1 MSNGNLYDRLHLPEG
16 DPNIIKWPLRVKIAV
31 GLARGLAWLHCNSKL
46 RVFHHSINSKCVLLD
61 QNWVPKISNFGDAK
75 FMSSNETSSF
85 RSFSINGEL
94 LELGLDKNDV
104 YSFGVVLLE
113 LVTGKE
119 PTSTSVDWIIDL
131 SSGSFRLEDVVDNS
145 LIGLGF
151 DSEIFQFLS
160 IARKCVESFPDQ
172 GPTMPEVYQ
181 TMRVIGE
188 KHGLVDDFEMS
199 KQTDQIASASKL
211 ALNQIVASW
220 KVCPSIQF
228 HGSGWII
235 FQFSSRDD
243 QEKILENGPY
253 MIYGSPL
260 LLKQMDKYFRFGKE
274 AISTF
279 PVWVQLRGVP
289 LTFWNP
295 VIFGKICSKLGKP
308 IHMDKLTTQKERT
321 TYARCLVEIDMAKDL
336 VHSVQLHMPEGDEHE
351 QKIFYENLPKYCS
364 HCRMVGHTKETC
376 KSKSLPSKKTV
387 VQVAESTV
395 QVPKEDAVQ
404 LTGMGGNSG
413 AIVVQLAETT
423 MQRPKEATVQLSGVG
438 GKSGA
443 LSTKEW
449 VMKMAIH
456 PIDNTISQPQSNNP
470 ETEANNN
477 IVPSKNLAGTSES
490 PVTEEDIA
498 TPTDPYQTPKQ
509 IGGEIYIQQAN
520 QITSGELKSKLHQ
533 LSKSQGSTAH
543 GNLKKGHVSVPR
555 RQGNAALAKPP
566 DKASSSSIIPPLLEK
581 DGERR
586 KKKDKVNQGKGLNM
600 PLKQGEVRNHL
611 RRKKVAIMGIME
623 TKLNHHTLEG
633 IARTKFVGWR
643 VANNFSHHPNGRILI
658 LWKEE
663 LVRLDIIETT
673 DQNSW
678 ILLGDFNNVLNNDER
693 INGQPVTM
701 YETREFKDCCYDLG
715 LSDLRSSGMFHT
727 WSNNKIWCKLDR
739 AMVNTAWTQKGLSGQ
754 AHFDTPG
761 IHSDHSPCTI
771 SVMGENDRGPNPFK
785 FFNMWTRHEDFQNI
799 VSNTWGMHVV
809 GSAMFR
815 LCKKLKSLKEPLKS
829 LNKHHF
835 SHISERVKAAE
846 VELAHA
852 QQQLHDN
859 TIDTLLQ
866 SRVLELRSRALK
878 LAEAE
883 ASYCSQLA
891 KAKYLKNC
899 DRGSKFFHDLI
910 KSRQTKSII
919 SSITLGNG
927 SRSNSSKQISDAFVQ
942 FYESLLGTKEDCSG
956 LNSEIVSSGRRLNPS
971 QADNLICPVTEEE
984 IKKALF
990 SIGQDKAP
998 GPDGF
1003 TSCFFKKAWTTVGED
1018 FIAAVKEFF
1027 SSGQILRQINHSV
1040 LALIPKFKD
1049 ADKVEDFRPIAC
1061 CNVIYKVISK
1071 IIALR
1076 LAPAL
1081 ISVIDPAQ
1089 AAYVQ
1094 NRKMVENIF
1103 LLQELLRQYGRKRS
1117 SPRCILK
1124 VDIRKSLRFS
1134 GLELYSRHASGPEF
1148 PINLYRGLR
1157 QGDPLS
1163 PYLFVLCL
1171 EYLSRSMG
1179 DLKNNPDFNFHPRCG
1194 GLKITHLA
1202 YADDLILLSRGD
1214 PTSVSLIMERLI
1226 WFGECSGLK
1235 ISLSKSS
1242 FFSAGINPTDTEII
1256 ERTTGFNQGIFPFKY
1271 LGIPVAASRLSIAQ
1285 FSPFID
1291 KISGYISAWAGASL
1305 SYAGRTELIKSVL
1318 QGVECFWLSILP
1330 IPVGVRNKITQ
1341 LCRNFLWSGKCTV
1354 NKRPLVAWKEIT
1366 LPKQEGGLGIRNS
1379 KAWNKALLSKTLWDI
1394 QAKKDSLWVQWV
1406 HQIYLNRRSFWEYKN
1421 RHEDSPLL
1429 KQVVTLRDEL
1439 IEAEGSL
1446 ENAVQRLNQWAP
1458 NGEFQSKLAYE
1469 FFRPKGATVTW
1480 PKLVWHNSITPKHS
1494 FILWL
1499 GLKDRLLTRDKLRD
1513 FIEDQSCP
1521 LCSFEAESIDHLFFY
1536 CQVGNQIWTEIK
1548 SWLGISRA
1556 MTTLK
1561 SAVKWMIKEARG
1573 TGLPA
1578 KIKKI
1583 SLACT
1588 IYHIWVARN
1597 KRIFEGKTD
1606 HTKAII
1612 RRIQIHVYRSIY
1624 ILFPDF
1630 RPEIL

>member
-1 MSNGNLYDRLHLPEG
+1 MEARGRDKSQAPMFRMCVGSQSWALAAPSRSLDANLDLRIEEKNKHKSKYNGSSSKLEEDPILAAALAKPGQSTGEGAISNISCKHVEIDGRSIAVMINNGSSGSTESDSVMPDNVDVDNESLGRLRAALEQESEG
-16 DPNIIKWPLRVKIAV
+16 DPSESEDASQTLGDGDSISSSGVRQNAQAKSEIAQGESLDAEKTV
-31 GLARGLAWLHCNSKL
+31 ARENANQGIRKSYASLFEKNRLPSNGSKL
-46 RVFHHSINSKCVLLD
+46 EFYNLEEGPIKLGEEDIQLSACPWERCLVGY
-61 QNWVPKISNFGDAK
+61 FGGRFPA
-75 FMSSNETSSF
+75 
-85 RSFSINGEL
+85 
-94 LELGLDKNDV
+94 LGM
-104 YSFGVVLLE
+104 
-113 LVTGKE
+113 T
-119 PTSTSVDWIIDL
+119 
-131 SSGSFRLEDVVDNS
+131 
-145 LIGLGF
+145 
-151 DSEIFQFLS
+151 
-160 IARKCVESFPDQ
+160 RK
-172 GPTMPEVYQ
+172 
-181 TMRVIGE
+181 
-188 KHGLVDDFEMS
+188 
-199 KQTDQIASASKL
+199 
-211 ALNQIVASW
+211 
-220 KVCPSIQF
+220 
-228 HGSGWII
+228 
-235 FQFSSRDD
+235 
-243 QEKILENGPY
+243 KILENGPY

-498 TPTDPYQTPKQ
+498 TPTDPCHGDTGPDINRDPNPEILEISLDPVTAPNPKQPPDQTPKQ

-998 GPDGF
+998 
-1003 TSCFFKKAWTTVGED
+1003 
-1018 FIAAVKEFF
+1018 
-1027 SSGQILRQINHSV
+1027 
-1040 LALIPKFKD
+1040 
-1049 ADKVEDFRPIAC
+1049 
-1061 CNVIYKVISK
+1061 
-1071 IIALR
+1071 
-1076 LAPAL
+1076 
-1081 ISVIDPAQ
+1081 
-1089 AAYVQ
+1089 
-1094 NRKMVENIF
+1094 
-1103 LLQELLRQYGRKRS
+1103 
-1117 SPRCILK
+1117 
-1124 VDIRKSLRFS
+1124 
-1134 GLELYSRHASGPEF
+1134 
-1148 PINLYRGLR
+1148 
-1157 QGDPLS
+1157 
-1163 PYLFVLCL
+1163 
-1171 EYLSRSMG
+1171 
-1179 DLKNNPDFNFHPRCG
+1179 
-1194 GLKITHLA
+1194 
-1202 YADDLILLSRGD
+1202 
-1214 PTSVSLIMERLI
+1214 
-1226 WFGECSGLK
+1226 
-1235 ISLSKSS
+1235 
-1242 FFSAGINPTDTEII
+1242 
-1256 ERTTGFNQGIFPFKY
+1256 
-1271 LGIPVAASRLSIAQ
+1271 VAASRLSIAQ

-1330 IPVGVRNKITQ
+1330 IPVG
-1341 LCRNFLWSGKCTV
+1341 
-1354 NKRPLVAWKEIT
+1354 
-1366 LPKQEGGLGIRNS
+1366 
-1379 KAWNKALLSKTLWDI
+1379 
-1394 QAKKDSLWVQWV
+1394 AKKDSLWVQWV

-1480 PKLVWHNSITPKHS
+1480 PKLVWHNSITPKTLFYPMARS
-1494 FILWL
+1494 KRPTL
-1499 GLKDRLLTRDKLRD
+1499 
-1513 FIEDQSCP
+1513 DQRQTP
-1521 LCSFEAESIDHLFFY
+1521 GFY
-1536 CQVGNQIWTEIK
+1536 
-1548 SWLGISRA
+1548 
-1556 MTTLK
+1556 
-1561 SAVKWMIKEARG
+1561 
-1573 TGLPA
+1573 
-1578 KIKKI
+1578 
-1583 SLACT
+1583 
-1588 IYHIWVARN
+1588 
-1597 KRIFEGKTD
+1597 
-1606 HTKAII
+1606 
-1612 RRIQIHVYRSIY
+1612 
-1624 ILFPDF
+1624 
-1630 RPEIL
+1630 

>member
-1 MSNGNLYDRLHLPEG
+1 MTVKLDDWKWQVNCSSRVPERAITSLVRLQLDACLDALTIVSVWGLSEKNSQCKLSSVPCNGTHQLGWGTHMT
-16 DPNIIKWPLRVKIAV
+16 AV
-31 GLARGLAWLHCNSKL
+31 GDTPAHGTAWRGPPW
-46 RVFHHSINSKCVLLD
+46 
-61 QNWVPKISNFGDAK
+61 FG
-75 FMSSNETSSF
+75 T
-85 RSFSINGEL
+85 
-94 LELGLDKNDV
+94 
-104 YSFGVVLLE
+104 
-113 LVTGKE
+113 
-119 PTSTSVDWIIDL
+119 
-131 SSGSFRLEDVVDNS
+131 
-145 LIGLGF
+145 
-151 DSEIFQFLS
+151 
-160 IARKCVESFPDQ
+160 
-172 GPTMPEVYQ
+172 
-181 TMRVIGE
+181 
-188 KHGLVDDFEMS
+188 
-199 KQTDQIASASKL
+199 
-211 ALNQIVASW
+211 AL
-220 KVCPSIQF
+220 
-228 HGSGWII
+228 
-235 FQFSSRDD
+235 
-243 QEKILENGPY
+243 
-253 MIYGSPL
+253 
-260 LLKQMDKYFRFGKE
+260 
-274 AISTF
+274 
-279 PVWVQLRGVP
+279 
-289 LTFWNP
+289 
-295 VIFGKICSKLGKP
+295 
-308 IHMDKLTTQKERT
+308 
-321 TYARCLVEIDMAKDL
+321 
-336 VHSVQLHMPEGDEHE
+336 
-351 QKIFYENLPKYCS
+351 
-364 HCRMVGHTKETC
+364 MVGHTKETC

-498 TPTDPYQTPKQ
+498 TPTDPCHGDTGPDINRDPNPEILEISLDPVTAPNPKQPPDQTPKQ

-971 QADNLICPVTEEE
+971 QADNLICP
-984 IKKALF
+984 
-990 SIGQDKAP
+990 
-998 GPDGF
+998 
-1003 TSCFFKKAWTTVGED
+1003 
-1018 FIAAVKEFF
+1018 
-1027 SSGQILRQINHSV
+1027 
-1040 LALIPKFKD
+1040 
-1049 ADKVEDFRPIAC
+1049 
-1061 CNVIYKVISK
+1061 
-1071 IIALR
+1071 
-1076 LAPAL
+1076 
-1081 ISVIDPAQ
+1081 
-1089 AAYVQ
+1089 
-1094 NRKMVENIF
+1094 F
-1103 LLQELLRQYGRKRS
+1103 LL
-1117 SPRCILK
+1117 
-1124 VDIRKSLRFS
+1124 
-1134 GLELYSRHASGPEF
+1134 
-1148 PINLYRGLR
+1148 
-1157 QGDPLS
+1157 
-1163 PYLFVLCL
+1163 
-1171 EYLSRSMG
+1171 
-1179 DLKNNPDFNFHPRCG
+1179 
-1194 GLKITHLA
+1194 
-1202 YADDLILLSRGD
+1202 
-1214 PTSVSLIMERLI
+1214 
-1226 WFGECSGLK
+1226 
-1235 ISLSKSS
+1235 
-1242 FFSAGINPTDTEII
+1242 SAGINPTDTEII

-1330 IPVGVRNKITQ
+1330 IPVG
-1341 LCRNFLWSGKCTV
+1341 
-1354 NKRPLVAWKEIT
+1354 
-1366 LPKQEGGLGIRNS
+1366 
-1379 KAWNKALLSKTLWDI
+1379 
-1394 QAKKDSLWVQWV
+1394 AKKDSLWVQWV

-1573 TGLPA
+1573 TSLPA